1 MLNMKV
7 QYEKFS
13 SSSKFNFD
21 ALVIFENKP
30 SSAKK
35 TSKSQSKYSNNFQ
48 KIDKEFGFLLSESV
62 SRDSFEFDLAGIQ
75 VITLS
80 SQNKIPPK
88 YKSIKKLIIVGMGL
102 GESDTSD
109 KSYRK
114 VYSSLTRKLKAES
127 LEKVAIFSPQK
138 PGLLTEILLL
148 VDYEFTKYKS
158 QDEKSK
164 SKKKKLAEIKIFAHD
179 FSAQDKKNIKNA
191 QIIAESTCKARDLV
205 WEPACEVTPTYL
217 AETAL
222 KLDQKVVKVTIK
234 EASEC
239 KKLGMGAFLAVAQ
252 GSDQPP
258 KFIEFSYKPSGK
270 IKKHIALIGKGV
282 TFDSGGLSLK
292 PAKSMEMMKEDMS
305 GAAAIIGIMNA
316 ISKIQPPNVMITAI
330 IAATENMP
338 NGRAYRPGDV
348 ITAMN
353 GKTIEVNNTD
363 AEGRLTL
370 ADAVAYVSTKAPD
383 EIIDFAT
390 LTGAC
395 MTALGNVCGGLM
407 GNNQDLIDRLK
418 QSADRQGELVWQ
430 LPLYDEYKEGLKS
443 TIADLINAGSGGKAG
458 AQNGALFIAEFVG
471 KQKDSDKVIPWAH
484 IDIAGPCWFD
494 QDMDWSPR
502 GASGMPVRTIL
513 DYINQQV

>member
-1 MLNMKV
+1 MKV
-7 QYEKFS
+7 QFEKFS
-13 SSSKFNFD
+13 SSSKFIFD

-30 SSAKK
+30 SAAKK
-35 TSKSQSKYSNNFQ
+35 SSKSQSKYSNNFQ
-48 KIDKEFGFLLSESV
+48 KIDKEFGFLLSESIN
-62 SRDSFEFDLAGIQ
+62 RDGFDFDLAGIS

-80 SQNKIPPK
+80 SQNKIPAK
-88 YKSIKKLIIVGMGL
+88 YKSIKKIFLVGMGL
-102 GESDTSD
+102 EETDSND
-109 KSYRK
+109 KAYRK
-114 VYSSLTRKLKAES
+114 VYSTLTRKVKSES
-127 LEKVAIFSPQK
+127 IEKLAIFQPAK
-138 PGLLTEILLL
+138 PGLLVEIVLL

-164 SKKKKLAEIKIFAHD
+164 SKKKKLTEIRIFADD
-179 FSAQDKKNIKNA
+179 FTAQDKKAIKNA
-191 QIIAESTCKARDLV
+191 LVIAEATNKARDLV
-205 WEPACEVTPTYL
+205 WEPACEVTPGYL

-222 KLDQKVVKVTIK
+222 KLDQKIVKVSIK

-270 IKKHIALIGKGV
+270 IKKHLALIGKGV

-305 GAAAIIGIMNA
+305 GAAAIIGIMHA
-316 ISKIQPPNVMITAI
+316 ISKLQPVGIQITAI

-395 MTALGNVCGGLM
+395 MTALGNVCAGLM
-407 GNNQDLIDRLK
+407 GNDQDLIERIK
-418 QSADRQGELVWQ
+418 QSASRQGELLWQ

-471 KQKDSDKVIPWAH
+471 KQKDSDKHIPWAH

-494 QDMDWSPR
+494 QDMDWSPK
-502 GASGMPVRTIL
+502 GASGIPVRTIL
-513 DYINQQV
+513 DYINQIV